1 MSRCVSQMKIG
12 GQQTI
17 LSVQSLGKPNR
28 ASKLGEV
35 MEKGS
40 GNEEESRKP
49 EKKRCKTR
57 GGKKIKG
64 TVCFICH
71 IVRCIAEF
79 KLRINENSTV
89 GGGRRFREGF
99 RLSSFFQRFEL
110 QSI

>member
-1 MSRCVSQMKIG
+1 
-12 GQQTI
+12 
-17 LSVQSLGKPNR
+17 
-28 ASKLGEV
+28 

-64 TVCFICH
+64 TVCFICY

-89 GGGRRFREGF
+89 GGGEAKGGF
-99 RLSSFFQRFEL
+99 SLVIIFSKV
-110 QSI
+110 

>member
-1 MSRCVSQMKIG
+1 
-12 GQQTI
+12 
-17 LSVQSLGKPNR
+17 
-28 ASKLGEV
+28 

-89 GGGRRFREGF
+89 GRGEV
-99 RLSSFFQRFEL
+99 
-110 QSI
+110 

>member
-1 MSRCVSQMKIG
+1 
-12 GQQTI
+12 
-17 LSVQSLGKPNR
+17 
-28 ASKLGEV
+28 
-35 MEKGS
+35 MEKRS

-89 GGGRRFREGF
+89 GGGEVREGF
-99 RLSSFFQRFEL
+99 RSSSSFQRFIYAFL
-110 QSI
+110 ICFVLCPLMRPDDLTPYRLHSRVAHSCL